1 MRLVSILGEVIVAVR
16 RIDVYEFIFIS
27 VAAVFCICTL
37 NTILYFSLSL
47 LKFPVSQF
55 NLCVCVCVFSIYNNA
70 DLSRTIMYQTECCIV
85 IFLRRILE
93 RQRERKRDRGRNR

>member
-55 NLCVCVCVFSIYNNA
+55 NFFCVCVFSIYNNA
-70 DLSRTIMYQTECCIV
+70 DLSRTIMLYSHFSEAYS
-85 IFLRRILE
+85 
-93 RQRERKRDRGRNR
+93 